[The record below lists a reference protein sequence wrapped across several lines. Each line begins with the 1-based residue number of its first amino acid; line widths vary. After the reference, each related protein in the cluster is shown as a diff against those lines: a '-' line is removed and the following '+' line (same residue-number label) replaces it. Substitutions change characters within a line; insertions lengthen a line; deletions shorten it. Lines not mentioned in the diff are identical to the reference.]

1 MNKKEALIVGID
13 PGSTSAVAAFNLDGE
28 LKLLESRKEFS
39 QDEVIRQLIETGRP
53 VVIASDRERMP
64 STVEKISS
72 SRGAQRFEP
81 ENDLRSQRKNR
92 IGKGE
97 NSHEID
103 AYASGIH
110 AYNSLQKEIRK
121 IEKISEKTRQD
132 RKEVAKKYFSDKG
145 LDTENIRI

>member
-1 MNKKEALIVGID
+1 MSKEALIVGID

-28 LKLLESRKEFS
+28 LKLLESKKEFS
-39 QDEVIRQLIETGRP
+39 QDEIIRRLIDQGRP
-53 VVIASDRERMP
+53 VVIASDRKKTP

-72 SRGAQRFEP
+72 SLGAKRFEP
-81 ENDLRSQRKNR
+81 KNDLRSRRKNK
-92 IGKGE
+92 IGEGE

-121 IEKISEKTRQD
+121 IKKLSSETRQD
-132 RKEVAKKYFSDKG
+132 RKEVAKKYFSDEG
-145 LDTENIRI
+145 LDTENIKA